1 MQFEFLQS
9 HSNVRQSYSSYNS
22 NMSRRVRKLLKEF
35 KTNITRIYGE
45 QLQAVYLYG
54 SYARGD
60 NMAGSDLDIVVILK
74 DFQRRAAEIRRTS
87 DVVGDLSLDYE
98 ITVSPLFMRENEWE
112 TNKFALLRN
121 IKSEGVAL

>member
-1 MQFEFLQS
+1 
-9 HSNVRQSYSSYNS
+9 
-22 NMSRRVRKLLKEF
+22 MSQRVQKLLKEF

-45 QLQAVYLYG
+45 QLTAVYLYG

-60 NMAGSDLDIVVILK
+60 NMVGSDLDIVVVLK
-74 DFQRRAAEIRRTS
+74 DFKRRAAEIRRTS
-87 DVVGDLSLDYE
+87 DFVGDLSLDYE

-121 IKSEGVAL
+121 IKAEGVAL

>member
-1 MQFEFLQS
+1 
-9 HSNVRQSYSSYNS
+9 
-22 NMSRRVRKLLKEF
+22 MSRRVRKLLKEF